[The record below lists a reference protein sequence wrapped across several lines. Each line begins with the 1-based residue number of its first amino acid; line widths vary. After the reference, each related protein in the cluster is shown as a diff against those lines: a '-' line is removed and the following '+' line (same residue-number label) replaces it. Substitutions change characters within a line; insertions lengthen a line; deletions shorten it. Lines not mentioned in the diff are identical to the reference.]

1 MVNIK
6 RKKIRAY
13 ILWESLLAT
22 AILASLASLL
32 LGQLNY
38 HQRQLR
44 DLDNQAQALS
54 VAIMAVQT
62 HQKHL
67 QKNGQDITI
76 SQFGTETVIKSKG
89 KDIFRV
95 KKLSP

>member
-1 MVNIK
+1 M
-6 RKKIRAY
+6 
-13 ILWESLLAT
+13 LAT

-38 HQRQLR
+38 HQRQLS

-62 HQKHL
+62 HQQHL